1 MEEVVV
7 EPIVAAEPIADVKP
21 SFSATVFGNEQPA
34 VQDAPVHPTEV
45 HQEPTQENQVQSE
58 PVIDE
63 DGVSSFSMPSYG
75 DEPVTAEATAEA
87 NLAWKEALKQ
97 ADRKEVL
104 KELGL
109 DDFDIEFSEFRKNG
123 NDPYKYL
130 EAKSFDW
137 EKVSDLD
144 IVIEDFIKQYPT
156 FDSNQLDRL
165 ISKKYGYIDGG
176 DEEDNADALILM
188 KADAHLSR
196 QQRIAEQKNFKI
208 PQSPQEVASSKVEQ
222 LYAEQQEI
230 AMQNYQQQVNFY
242 KSHEAT
248 QNLVQSKRVG
258 VEIGG
263 DKPFYFSVDKPELI
277 TKAITDG
284 ELWQRITAVN
294 PQEADAAKL
303 IPDVAKLQKLVIAA
317 MNPNYEKDLVNYGK
331 SLGLKNIVE
340 EGQNARK
347 PNGTVP
353 TVSNDSPSMAWGR
366 ATQSN
371 FGGRK

>member
-7 EPIVAAEPIADVKP
+7 EPIVSSEPIAEARP

-34 VQDAPVHPTEV
+34 VQEAPVHPTEV
-45 HQEPTQENQVQSE
+45 PQENQVQSE

-63 DGVSSFSMPSYG
+63 DGVSSFSMPNYG
-75 DEPVTAEATAEA
+75 DEPIAEQGMSED

-109 DDFDIEFSEFRKNG
+109 DDFDIEFSDYRKNG

-137 EKVSDLD
+137 EQVPDID

-208 PQSPQEVASSKVEQ
+208 PQSPQEAASSKVEQ

-248 QNLVQSKRVG
+248 QNLIQSKRVG

-263 DKPFYFSVDKPELI
+263 DKPFYFNVDKPELI